1 MEKGTIGELKHVKLD
16 LKDQKIEG
24 GIEKAMQSYQK
35 FLDETPETAMTP
47 EAIRRLA
54 DLKLEKEY
62 GVAESPSRTVAARQ
76 AAKIDRPAGFDAKRQ
91 PGKAGAAASATQS
104 AAIAKLDNESTKDF
118 EKRAAGTEEIKSAI
132 AAEAIATPDGAA
144 DLQNANAS
152 EAIVLYKRLLEK
164 YPLYPRN
171 DQVLYQMSRAY
182 EELGEVDEAM
192 NVMNRM
198 VRDYPASRYTDEI
211 QFRRG
216 EYYFTRKK
224 YRDAED
230 AYKTI
235 VAMGE
240 SSSYYE
246 LALYKLGWSF
256 YKQELYEDGLHRFVA
271 LLDHKV
277 KTGYDFEHSKD
288 EFEQKRIE
296 DTYRVISLSFSYLG
310 GPEAVQEYFGQY
322 GKRSYE
328 VNIYSNLGEYYLDKR
343 RYADAALSYKTFVK
357 LNPYDKVSP
366 HFDMRVIE
374 IYKKGGFPRLVIE
387 GNKEFATDYGLK
399 SAYWQHFDVNAYPD
413 VLVYLKTTLKEL
425 ANYYHALYQDKQYEK
440 EKSQNFVEARR
451 WYGEFLGSFPK
462 DAEAPAMNYQ
472 LADLLLENKSYG
484 EAAVEYERTAYDY
497 PAHDKAAAAGYA
509 AVYAHRENLAL
520 AGPSQQNAIK
530 RDVIRSS
537 LRFAETFPQH
547 EKAALVMGAA
557 LEDIYAMKDYPLAV
571 TTGRKMIASFPNA
584 EQPLR
589 RSAWLVV
596 AHSSY
601 ELNQFKDAEEG
612 YTNVLQ
618 LTAQDDASRAGLVDN
633 LAASIYKQ
641 GEEANK
647 AQDYKTA
654 AEHFLRVGKAA
665 PTSKIRP
672 TADYDGATALIQ
684 LKDWDRAAEVLLS
697 FRKNYPGHAL
707 QPEVT
712 KKIAHVYQ
720 EAGKL
725 ALAAAEYERIETETK
740 DEGIRREALQL
751 AADLYTKANEQ
762 DKALVVYRRFV
773 AYFPHPV
780 EEAVETRNKIAEVL
794 KARNDKAGYLAELKQ
809 IVDADAN
816 AGAERTDRTRYL
828 GATASLVLTEPLFTQ
843 FAEIKLVQP
852 FDKSLAKKKAAMK
865 AANEAFGKLVKYE
878 VGDVTAAATY
888 YIAETYFNFSD
899 SLKKSE
905 RPTNLSA
912 LELEQYEE
920 AIDEQ
925 SYPFEEKAIQIHEKN
940 IDLLKLGIY
949 NNWIDKSFARL
960 AMLMPGRYAKF
971 EESSGFIAAIDTVSY
986 AALTEPP
993 APPAQP
999 EPAAVPAGT
1008 PAAASAATG
1017 GTVPSAET
1025 VAPAST
1031 AAPAATA
1038 TPTAKA
1044 APSGTAPAAPATPA
1058 ASAAPT
1064 APAETTA
1071 PADTTAPAETPAP
1084 ATTTAPAEAAKP
1096 AATKAPA
1103 EAAPEPTAP
1112 VEPAANAEP
1121 AAPAAPAGSTEALAA
1136 TGSSAGA
1143 SATENATVVEGEK
1156 Q

>member
-1 MEKGTIGELKHVKLD
+1 MSHFRLTVLASSLLLAACSTPTIDNGTVGELKHVKLD
-16 LKDQKIEG
+16 LKDEKIEG
-24 GIEKAMQSYQK
+24 GIEKAMQSYKK

-62 GVAESPSRTVAARQ
+62 GVAETPGRRTAAPA
-76 AAKIDRPAGFDAKRQ
+76 AAKIDRPAGFDARLQ
-91 PGKAGAAASATQS
+91 AAQGGDAASKS
-104 AAIAKLDNESTKDF
+104 AAIAKLDHESTKDF
-118 EKRAAGTEEIKSAI
+118 EKRAAASEEIKSAI
-132 AAEAIATPDGAA
+132 AAEAIATPEGAA
-144 DLQNANAS
+144 DLQNANAA
-152 EAIVLYKRLLEK
+152 EAIVLYKQLLEK

-198 VRDYPASRYTDEI
+198 VKEYPGSRYTDEI

-235 VAMGE
+235 VAIGE
-240 SSSYYE
+240 NTSYYE

-256 YKQELYEDGLHRFVA
+256 YKQELYEDGLHNFVA

-277 KTGYDFEHSKD
+277 KTGYDFENSKD

-310 GPEAVQEYFGQY
+310 GPEAVEEYFRQY
-322 GKRSYE
+322 GTRSYE
-328 VNIYSNLGEYYLDKR
+328 VSIYSNLGEYYLDKR

-357 LNPYDKVSP
+357 LNPYNKVSP

-374 IYKKGGFPRLVIE
+374 IYKKGGFPRLVIDA
-387 GNKEFATDYGLK
+387 NKEFATDYGLK

-413 VLVYLKTTLKEL
+413 VLGYLKATLKEL
-425 ANYYHALYQDKQYEK
+425 ANYYHALYQDKQHEK
-440 EKSQNFVEARR
+440 DKSQNFVEARR

-484 EAAVEYERTAYDY
+484 EAATEYERTAYDY

-509 AVYAHRENLAL
+509 AVYAHRENLAG
-520 AGPSQQNAIK
+520 AGQSQQNAVK
-530 RDVIRSS
+530 REVIRSS
-537 LRFAETFPQH
+537 LKFAETFPQH
-547 EKAALVMGAA
+547 DKAALVMGAA
-557 LEDIYAMKDYPLAV
+557 LEDVYVMKDYAFAV

-584 EQPLR
+584 DQPLR

-596 AHSSY
+596 AHSSF

-612 YTNVLQ
+612 YVNVLQ
-618 LTAQDDASRAGLVDN
+618 LTAQNDASREGLVDN

-641 GEEANK
+641 GEAANK
-647 AQDYKTA
+647 AQDYRTA
-654 AEHFLRVGKAA
+654 AGHFLRVGQAA

-697 FRKNYPGHAL
+697 FRKNYPGHEL

-712 KKIAHVYQ
+712 KKVAHVYQ

-725 ALAAAEYERIETETK
+725 ALAAAEYERIETESK
-740 DEGIRREALQL
+740 DEGIRREALQI

-762 DKALVVYRRFV
+762 ERALQVYRRFV
-773 AYFPHPV
+773 AYFPRPV
-780 EEAVETRNKIAEVL
+780 EEAVETRNKIAEIL
-794 KARNDKAGYLAELKQ
+794 KSRNDKAGYLAELKQ

-828 GATASLVLTEPLFTQ
+828 GGTSALILTEPLFTQ
-843 FAEIKLVQP
+843 FTEIKLVQP

-878 VGDVTAAATY
+878 VGDVTAAATH
-888 YIAETYFNFSD
+888 YIAELYFDFSD

-905 RPTNLSA
+905 RPTDLSA
-912 LELEQYEE
+912 LEMEQYEE

-940 IDLLKLGIY
+940 IDLIRLGIY
-949 NNWIDKSFARL
+949 NSWIDKSFARL
-960 AMLMPGRYAKF
+960 ATLMPGRYAKF
-971 EESSGFIAAIDTVSY
+971 EESSGFIAAIDTASY
-986 AALTEPP
+986 AKLTDPPPPP
-993 APPAQP
+993 APVAAPAGNP
-999 EPAAVPAGT
+999 PPAVPAGEAV
-1008 PAAASAATG
+1008 PAA
-1017 GTVPSAET
+1017 
-1025 VAPAST
+1025 
-1031 AAPAATA
+1031 
-1038 TPTAKA
+1038 
-1044 APSGTAPAAPATPA
+1044 
-1058 ASAAPT
+1058 
-1064 APAETTA
+1064 
-1071 PADTTAPAETPAP
+1071 
-1084 ATTTAPAEAAKP
+1084 TAPAEADTP
-1096 AATKAPA
+1096 APA
-1103 EAAPEPTAP
+1103 DAQTETAVGADAQQPAAPEPAAAPETAT
-1112 VEPAANAEP
+1112 EKAAQPDSTAG
-1121 AAPAAPAGSTEALAA
+1121 APAAAEAAG
-1136 TGSSAGA
+1136 
-1143 SATENATVVEGEK
+1143 EGEK
-1156 Q
+1156 E

>member
-1 MEKGTIGELKHVKLD
+1 MSHFRLTVLASSLLLAACSTTTIDKGTIGELKQVKLD
-16 LKDQKIEG
+16 LKDEQIEG

-62 GVAESPSRTVAARQ
+62 GVAENPGRRTAPASAGR
-76 AAKIDRPAGFDAKRQ
+76 IDRPVGFDARRQ
-91 PGKAGAAASATQS
+91 PGNGKGVESAAQS
-104 AAIAKLDNESTKDF
+104 AAIAKLDNESTKEF
-118 EKRAAGTEEIKSAI
+118 EKRAAGAEEIKSAI
-132 AAEAIATPDGAA
+132 AAEAIATPEGAA
-144 DLQNANAS
+144 DDLQNANAAQ
-152 EAIVLYKRLLEK
+152 AIVLYKQLLEK

-182 EELGEVDEAM
+182 EELGEVEEAM

-198 VRDYPASRYTDEI
+198 TKEYPTSRYNDEI

-216 EYYFTRKK
+216 EYYFMRKK

-240 SSSYYE
+240 STSYYE
-246 LALYKLGWSF
+246 LALYKLGWAF

-277 KTGYDFEHSKD
+277 KTGYDFENSKD

-310 GPEAVQEYFGQY
+310 GPEAVEEYFKQY

-328 VNIYSNLGEYYLDKR
+328 VDIYSNLGEYYLDKR

-357 LNPYDKVSP
+357 LNPYHKVSP

-374 IYKKGGFPRLVIE
+374 IYKKGGFPKLVIDA
-387 GNKEFATDYGLK
+387 NKDFATNYGLK
-399 SAYWQHFDVNAYPD
+399 SEYWKHFDVAAYPD
-413 VLVYLKTTLKEL
+413 VLGYLKTNLKEL
-425 ANYYHALYQDKQYEK
+425 ANYYHALYQDKQHEK
-440 EKSQNFVEARR
+440 DKAQNFLEARH
-451 WYGEFLGSFPK
+451 WYGEFLESFPK
-462 DAEAPAMNYQ
+462 DAEAPVMNYQ

-484 EAAVEYERTAYDY
+484 EAAAEYERTAYDY
-497 PAHDKAAAAGYA
+497 PAHDKASAAGYA

-520 AGPSQQNAIK
+520 AGQPQQDKIK

-557 LEDIYAMKDYPLAV
+557 LEDIYAMKDYALAV
-571 TTGRKMIASFPNA
+571 TTGRKMVASFPNA

-596 AHSSY
+596 AHSSF

-612 YTNVLQ
+612 YVNVLQ
-618 LTAQDDASRAGLVDN
+618 LTAQNDASREGLVDN

-647 AQDYKTA
+647 LQDYKTA
-654 AEHFLRVGKAA
+654 AEHFLRVGQFA

-684 LKDWDRAAEVLLS
+684 LKDWDRAATVLLS

-712 KKIAHVYQ
+712 KKVAHVYE

-725 ALAAAEYERIETETK
+725 ALAAAEYERIETESK

-751 AADLYTKANEQ
+751 AAELYTKANEQ
-762 DKALVVYRRFV
+762 DKALQVYRRFV

-780 EEAVETRNKIAEVL
+780 EMAVETRNKIAEVL
-794 KARNDKAGYLAELKQ
+794 KSRNDKAGYLNELKQ
-809 IVDADAN
+809 IVEADAS
-816 AGAERTDRTRYL
+816 AGPERTDRTRYL
-828 GATASLVLTEPLFTQ
+828 GATSSLVLTEPLFAQ

-852 FDKSLAKKKAAMK
+852 FDKSLQKKKAAMK
-865 AANEAFGKLVKYE
+865 SANEAFGKLVKYE

-888 YIAETYFNFSD
+888 YIAEIYFNFSD

-905 RPTNLSA
+905 RPTDLKK

-925 SYPFEEKAIQIHEKN
+925 SYPFEEKSIQIHEKN
-940 IDLLKLGIY
+940 LDLLKLGIY

-971 EESSGFIAAIDTVSY
+971 EESAGFIAAIDADSY
-986 AALTEPP
+986 VALTDP
-993 APPAQP
+993 APVLP
-999 EPAAVPAGT
+999 EPAVARAGNQAPQADST
-1008 PAAASAATG
+1008 AS
-1017 GTVPSAET
+1017 VET
-1025 VAPAST
+1025 VAPTET
-1031 AAPAATA
+1031 AAPAATI
-1038 TPTAKA
+1038 
-1044 APSGTAPAAPATPA
+1044 
-1058 ASAAPT
+1058 
-1064 APAETTA
+1064 APAETAATPGAAVA
-1071 PADTTAPAETPAP
+1071 PAATTAPI
-1084 ATTTAPAEAAKP
+1084 P
-1096 AATKAPA
+1096 AAT
-1103 EAAPEPTAP
+1103 PTENVTP
-1112 VEPAANAEP
+1112 AEP
-1121 AAPAAPAGSTEALAA
+1121 AGSAEKSAAFESTPEANVVGNAA
-1136 TGSSAGA
+1136 AKGGN
-1143 SATENATVVEGEK
+1143 E
-1156 Q
+1156 

>member
-1 MEKGTIGELKHVKLD
+1 MRHFRLTVLASSLLLAACSTTTMDKGTVGELKHVKLD
-16 LKDQKIEG
+16 LKDEKIEG
-24 GIEKAMQSYQK
+24 GIEKAMQSYKK

-62 GVAESPSRTVAARQ
+62 GVAESPSRTVVARP
-76 AAKIDRPAGFDAKRQ
+76 AGVIDRPAGFDARLQ
-91 PGKAGAAASATQS
+91 PAKGGDVASKS
-104 AAIAKLDNESTKDF
+104 AAIAKLDHESTKDF
-118 EKRAAGTEEIKSAI
+118 EKRAAASEEIKSAI
-132 AAEAIATPDGAA
+132 AAQAIATPEGAA
-144 DLQNANAS
+144 DLQNANAA
-152 EAIVLYKRLLEK
+152 EAIVLYKQLLEK

-198 VRDYPASRYTDEI
+198 AREYPGSRYTDEI

-216 EYYFTRKK
+216 EYYFTRKR

-240 SSSYYE
+240 NTSYYE

-256 YKQELYEDGLHRFVA
+256 YKQELYEDGLHNFVA

-277 KTGYDFEHSKD
+277 KTGYDFENSKD

-310 GPEAVQEYFGQY
+310 GPEAVEEYFRQY

-328 VNIYSNLGEYYLDKR
+328 VSIYSNLGEYYLDKR
-343 RYADAALSYKTFVK
+343 RYADAALSYKTFVR
-357 LNPYDKVSP
+357 LNPYNKVSP

-374 IYKKGGFPRLVIE
+374 IYKKGGFPKLVIDA
-387 GNKEFATDYGLK
+387 NKEFATDYGLK

-413 VLVYLKTTLKEL
+413 VQGYLKATLKEL
-425 ANYYHALYQDKQYEK
+425 ANYYHALYQDKQHEK

-462 DAEAPAMNYQ
+462 DAEAPTMNYQ

-484 EAAVEYERTAYDY
+484 EAAMEYERTAYGY

-520 AGPSQQNAIK
+520 AGQSQQNAVK
-530 RDVIRSS
+530 REVVRSS
-537 LRFAETFPQH
+537 LKFAETFPQH
-547 EKAALVMGAA
+547 DKAALVMGAA

-571 TTGRKMIASFPNA
+571 TIGRKMVASFPNA
-584 EQPLR
+584 DQPMR

-596 AHSSY
+596 AHSSF

-612 YTNVLQ
+612 YANVLQ
-618 LTAQDDASRAGLVDN
+618 LTAQDDASREGLVDN

-647 AQDYKTA
+647 AQDYRTA
-654 AEHFLRVGKAA
+654 AGHFLRVGQFA

-697 FRKNYPGHAL
+697 FRKNYPGHEL

-712 KKIAHVYQ
+712 KKVAHVYQ

-740 DEGIRREALQL
+740 DEGVRREALQL

-762 DKALVVYRRFV
+762 DRALQVYRRFV

-794 KARNDKAGYLAELKQ
+794 KSRSDKAGYLAELKQ

-828 GATASLVLTEPLFTQ
+828 GATSALILTEPIFTQ

-878 VGDVTAAATY
+878 VGDVTASATY
-888 YIAETYFNFSD
+888 YIAELYFNFSD

-905 RPTNLSA
+905 RPTDLSK
-912 LELEQYEE
+912 LEMEQYEE

-925 SYPFEEKAIQIHEKN
+925 SYPFEEKSIQIHEKN
-940 IDLLKLGIY
+940 VDLIKLGIY
-949 NNWIDKSFARL
+949 NSWIDKSFARL
-960 AMLMPGRYAKF
+960 ATLMPGRYAKF
-971 EESSGFIAAIDTVSY
+971 EESSGFIAAIDTASY
-986 AALTEPP
+986 ANLTDAPPPP
-993 APPAQP
+993 APVAAPAGNPQP
-999 EPAAVPAGT
+999 QPGPMAASPVPAGE
-1008 PAAASAATG
+1008 
-1017 GTVPSAET
+1017 V
-1025 VAPAST
+1025 V
-1031 AAPAATA
+1031 
-1038 TPTAKA
+1038 
-1044 APSGTAPAAPATPA
+1044 PATV
-1058 ASAAPT
+1058 
-1064 APAETTA
+1064 
-1071 PADTTAPAETPAP
+1071 
-1084 ATTTAPAEAAKP
+1084 TAPAEAGPTATSAVP
-1096 AATKAPA
+1096 AGEAAQAAATAPA
-1103 EAAPEPTAP
+1103 EADTPAEATVPAAAVPADAQTQPAVPVATDAQQSAAPEPAAAPETAK
-1112 VEPAANAEP
+1112 EKAAQPDSTAG
-1121 AAPAAPAGSTEALAA
+1121 APAAADAAG
-1136 TGSSAGA
+1136 
-1143 SATENATVVEGEK
+1143 EGEK
-1156 Q
+1156 E